1 MRHLDI
7 HADDY
12 GLSAGASEDILKC
25 IGRKRL
31 DSISVLTNMK
41 DCEKYAGRYKGGSY
55 KHLTLATSYSG

>member
-31 DSISVLTNMK
+31 RS
-41 DCEKYAGRYKGGSY
+41 EE
-55 KHLTLATSYSG
+55 HTSELQSQR